1 MDLLYSL
8 KSILEV
14 ATQVGAVVAQPP
26 PPSQH
31 VVVVVAE
38 QPKCAERTDL
48 GTWQQATWRSAFGL
62 VSVWTAL

>member
-38 QPKCAERTDL
+38 QPECAE
-48 GTWQQATWRSAFGL
+48 
-62 VSVWTAL
+62 